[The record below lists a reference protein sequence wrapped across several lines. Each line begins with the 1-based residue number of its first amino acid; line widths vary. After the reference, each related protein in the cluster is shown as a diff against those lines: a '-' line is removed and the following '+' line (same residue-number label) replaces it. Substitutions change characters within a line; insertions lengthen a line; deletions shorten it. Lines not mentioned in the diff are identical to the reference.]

1 MKKKDYLT
9 LILSIGMLLFFVV
22 FVTNIFNKLDGVI
35 GMYDELFESNE
46 TDTEKSES
54 EFVEDQTELAD
65 DNNTEKCF
73 VSVKITKY
81 VYDENSVPNHFEL
94 LKEPDISKFLV
105 SKNSTFS
112 YEFPIIT
119 ENYNGS
125 DRILYPMYNT
135 KISEKINFD
144 CTIDVF
150 YYQSDYQIEIVK
162 EDLVNGECYYVCID
176 DLISRKCVE
185 IRSKLTDDLEKIY
198 FVDIYGNRYAGDC
211 KLLAGDVIV
220 LFPQNNKIL
229 GYFKS
234 GSDFN
239 YYMTCVDLIN

>member
-35 GMYDELFESNE
+35 GMFDELFESNE

-54 EFVEDQTELAD
+54 EFVENQTELAD

-81 VYDENSVPNHFEL
+81 VYNENSVPNRFEL
-94 LKEPDISKFLV
+94 LEEDTSKFSV
-105 SKNSTFS
+105 SKNSSFS

-119 ENYNGS
+119 EFYDES

-135 KISEKINFD
+135 KISEIINFD
-144 CTIDVF
+144 CSLDVS
-150 YYQSDYQIEIVK
+150 YYQSDYQIEITE
-162 EDLVNGECYYVCID
+162 EDLVNDEFYVSID
-176 DLISRKCVE
+176 NLTYWKCVE
-185 IRSKLTDDLEKIY
+185 IRSTLTYDLEKIY